1 MTGPASDRGPAEARP
16 VLLRNARLTGVHA
29 PGDAD
34 RVDVLLRDGFVAAI
48 EPATAGV
55 GTGPAVEGADLGGS
69 AVEVVDLDGRWLGPG
84 LWDSHVHMDQ
94 WALVRRRLDVSSA
107 RSAAEAASLVG
118 ERLRSRPLAPG
129 QPLIG
134 YGFQDAL
141 WADEPTRALLDAVSG
156 DVPVVLVSKDLHSV
170 WLDSRALAAHGH
182 GDHPTGL
189 LREAEAFAVST
200 AVSAVSEQQLDEWVG
215 EAAQAAAARGVVGI
229 VDLEMTFSV
238 DRWARR
244 VAAGTTSLRV
254 RAGVYP
260 HDLDEAIARG
270 LRTGDVVPGT
280 GGLVTVGPAKVITDG
295 SLGTRTAW
303 CHDPYVGAEGAPGAH
318 GVATYDRE
326 ALVAHLRRASSAGLV
341 PAVHAIG
348 DAANASALDALEEVG
363 CGGSI
368 EHAQLLDPDDLA
380 RFARLGI
387 VASVQP
393 EHAMDD
399 RDVADRLW
407 AGRTGRSYAWESL
420 AAAGVRLQLGSDAPV
435 APLDPWVAIAAAVWR
450 ARDGRDPWHPE
461 QRIAARTALAASTGG
476 RSRVDVGSVADLV
489 VTEADPLTATD
500 AELRGLVVSATLLC
514 GRFTHRAL

>member
-1 MTGPASDRGPAEARP
+1 VSGTGTGSATGAGTGSGRLTTPEEARP
-16 VLLRNARLTGVHA
+16 VLLRNARLTGVHTA
-29 PGDAD
+29 EGAD
-34 RVDVLLRDGFVAAI
+34 HVDVLLRDGVVADI
-48 EPATAGV
+48 
-55 GTGPAVEGADLGGS
+55 GPRLEVVAD
-69 AVEVVDLDGRWLGPG
+69 AEVVDLAGRWLGPG

-94 WALVRRRLDVSSA
+94 WALVRRRLDVSTA
-107 RSAAEAASLVG
+107 ASAAEAASLVG
-118 ERLRSRPLAPG
+118 ERLRSQHPAPG

-170 WLDSRALAAHGH
+170 WLDSRALTAHGH

-189 LREAEAFAVST
+189 LREADAFAVST
-200 AVSAVSEQQLDEWVG
+200 AVSAVPEDQLDVWVH
-215 EAAQAAAARGVVGI
+215 EAAEAAAARGVVGI
-229 VDLEMTFSV
+229 VDLEMTLSL

-244 VAAGTTSLRV
+244 VAAGTTNLRV

-260 HDLDEAIARG
+260 ADLDEVVARG

-280 GGLVTVGPAKVITDG
+280 SGLVTMGPAKIITDG

-303 CHDPYVGAEGAPGAH
+303 CHDPYVGREGDPGAR
-318 GVATYDRE
+318 GVATYEKE
-326 ALVAHLRRASSAGLV
+326 ALVAYLTRASSAGLV

-368 EHAQLLDPDDLA
+368 EHAQLLDPADVA

-387 VASVQP
+387 TASVQP

-435 APLDPWVAIAAAVWR
+435 APLDPWVAMAAAVWR
-450 ARDGRDPWHPE
+450 SRDGREPWHPE
-461 QRIAARTALAASTGG
+461 QRLAAATALAASTGG
-476 RSRVDVGSVADLV
+476 RATVEIGSVADLV

-500 AELRGLVVSATLLC
+500 SGLRGMVVAATVLG

>member
-1 MTGPASDRGPAEARP
+1 MSPVDAETRADEEARRT
-16 VLLRNARLTGVHA
+16 LLTNVRLVGGG
-29 PGDAD
+29 PGL
-34 RVDVLLRDGFVAAI
+34 VDVLLDGGRVVAVA
-48 EPATAGV
+48 PGLL
-55 GTGPAVEGADLGGS
+55 ADRPED
-69 AVEVVDLDGRWLGPG
+69 AEVVDLAGRWLGPG

-94 WALVRRRLDVSSA
+94 WALVRQRLDLSSA
-107 RSAAEAASLVG
+107 TSAAEAASLVG
-118 ERLRSRPLAPG
+118 ERLRTAPPASG

-141 WADEPTRALLDAVSG
+141 WPDVPTRALLDSVSG

-170 WLDSRALAAHGH
+170 WLDSRSLDVHGH
-182 GDHPTGL
+182 RDHPTGL
-189 LREAEAFAVST
+189 LREADAFAVST
-200 AVSAVSEQQLDEWVG
+200 AVSAVSEEQLDAWVH
-215 EAAQAAAARGVVGI
+215 EAAQAAAARGVVGV
-229 VDLEMTFSV
+229 VDLEMTLSV

-244 VAAGTTSLRV
+244 VAGGTTCLRV
-254 RAGVYP
+254 SAGAYP
-260 HDLDEAIARG
+260 ADLDEVVARG

-280 GGLVTVGPAKVITDG
+280 SGLVTMGPAKIITDG

-303 CHDPYVGAEGAPGAH
+303 CHDPYVGMEGDPAAR
-318 GVATYDRE
+318 GVATYGKE

-368 EHAQLLDPDDLA
+368 EHAQLLDPADVE

-407 AGRTGRSYAWESL
+407 SGRTDRSYAWESL

-450 ARDGRDPWHPE
+450 SRDGRDPWHPE
-461 QRIAARTALAASTGG
+461 QRLAATTALAASTGG
-476 RSRVDVGSVADLV
+476 RSRVEAGSVADLV

-500 AELRGLVVSATLLC
+500 QELRSMVVAATLLG
-514 GRFTHRAL
+514 GRFTHRTL

>member
-1 MTGPASDRGPAEARP
+1 VSAVRPGPGTGTDARPVADTGSEEAPP
-16 VLLRNARLTGVHA
+16 VLLRNARLTGVHSS
-29 PGDAD
+29 DDTD
-34 RVDVLLRDGFVAAI
+34 RVDVLLRDGVVAEIGQGLAV
-48 EPATAGV
+48 V
-55 GTGPAVEGADLGGS
+55 GDAD
-69 AVEVVDLDGRWLGPG
+69 VVDLDGRWLGPG

-107 RSAAEAASLVG
+107 GSAAEAASLVG
-118 ERLRSRPLAPG
+118 ERLRSQPPAPG

-141 WADEPTRALLDAVSG
+141 WDDEPTRALLDAVSG

-182 GDHPTGL
+182 GGHPTGL
-189 LREAEAFAVST
+189 LREADAFAVST
-200 AVSAVSEQQLDEWVG
+200 AVSAVSEDQLDEWVG
-215 EAAQAAAARGVVGI
+215 EAAEAAAARGVVGI
-229 VDLEMTFSV
+229 VDLEMTLSV

-244 VAAGTTSLRV
+244 VAAGTTCLRV

-260 HDLDEAIARG
+260 ADLAEVVARG
-270 LRTGDVVPGT
+270 LRTGDAIPGT
-280 GGLVTVGPAKVITDG
+280 HGLLEMGPAKIITDG

-303 CHDPYVGAEGAPGAH
+303 CHDSYVGMEGDPAAR
-318 GVATYDRE
+318 GVATYGKE
-326 ALVAHLRRASSAGLV
+326 ALVEHLRRASSAGLV

-368 EHAQLLDPDDLA
+368 EHAQLLEPDDVA

-407 AGRTGRSYAWESL
+407 AGRTGRSFAWGSL
-420 AAAGVRLQLGSDAPV
+420 AEAGVRLQLGSDAPV

-461 QRIAARTALAASTGG
+461 QRLAARTALAASTGG
-476 RSRVDVGSVADLV
+476 RTSVEVGSVADLV

-500 AELRGLVVSATLLC
+500 HGLRTMVVSATLLG